1 MEPPWEEC
9 SKHRE
14 VHVQSPWGE
23 ELVCWRRLEQEAR
36 RGELWEV
43 RSETGAGWGA
53 DQAAPAAQMSL
64 YCIPGQWAAMGEF

>member
-23 ELVCWRRLEQEAR
+23 KLVCWRRLEQEAR